1 MKNQL
6 PPNPCAT
13 HTEPLDGVLRTPDGD
28 FAAVPDFPYPPK
40 YVSDLTGFAGLRM
53 AYADVGPVDAP
64 VVLCLHG
71 EPSWSFLYRKMIPV
85 FLDAGYRVIA
95 PDFYGFGRSDKPIDD
110 ATYTWDFH
118 RDSLTAFIDHLGL
131 RQVTLVVQD
140 WGGALGLTLPVTHPD
155 LVARLLIMN
164 TALATGTMPGPGFLA
179 WRDYVA
185 NTPDLSITDL
195 FARAEPTLSE
205 TEAAAYGAPFP
216 DARYKAG
223 VRRFPQLIATEP
235 DAPGAGIARQ
245 AVQFWSTEWHGPSF
259 MAIGIDDPILG
270 PEVMERMRSVING
283 CPEPMQ
289 VEAGH
294 FVQEAGG
301 PIAKAALA
309 AWDTNS

>member
-1 MKNQL
+1 MS
-6 PPNPCAT
+6 PENPVPAPDT
-13 HTEPLDGVLRTPDGD
+13 ADEPLPGVLRTPESA
-28 FAAVPDFPYPPK
+28 FATVPDFAYAPS
-40 YVSDLTGFAGLRM
+40 YVSSLPGYEGMRL
-53 AYADVGPVDAP
+53 AYIDEGPKDAP

-118 RDSLTAFIDHLGL
+118 RDSLTGFIDYLGL

-140 WGGALGLTLPVTHPD
+140 WGGVLGLTLPVTHPD

-164 TALATGTMPGPGFLA
+164 TALSTGRTPGPGFLA

-185 NTPDLSITDL
+185 NTPDLSVSDL
-195 FARAEPTLSE
+195 FARSEPGLSE
-205 TEAAAYGAPFP
+205 AETAAYGAPFP

-235 DAPGAGIARQ
+235 DAPGAQIARE
-245 AVQFWSTEWHGPSF
+245 AAAFWSKEWAGPSF
-259 MAIGIDDPILG
+259 MAVGVNDPVLG
-270 PEVMERMRSVING
+270 RDVMERMRNMITG
-283 CPEPMQ
+283 CPEPML
-289 VEAGH
+289 VDAGH

-301 PIAKAALA
+301 PIAQAALA
-309 AWDTNS
+309 AWDQ